1 VPVPKPP
8 EAFRSYAQSFT
19 NDLWLRRAGP
29 LEALEISRPFASALD
44 TYEEQLVREARNQG
58 CTWGEIGQALGVTR
72 QGARKQFHHVESQFP
87 ADFPLRPRQ
96 TAARSGSSSARR
108 ARLTQGMPIRAIDSS
123 AEAV

>member
-1 VPVPKPP
+1 MPVPKPP

-44 TYEEQLVREARNQG
+44 AYEEQLVREARNQG

-72 QGARKQFHHVESQFP
+72 QGARKQFHRVDSQFQRISRSER
-87 ADFPLRPRQ
+87 ARQ
-96 TAARSGSSSARR
+96 RLGVARR
-108 ARLTQGMPIRAIDSS
+108 QRS
-123 AEAV
+123 AGA